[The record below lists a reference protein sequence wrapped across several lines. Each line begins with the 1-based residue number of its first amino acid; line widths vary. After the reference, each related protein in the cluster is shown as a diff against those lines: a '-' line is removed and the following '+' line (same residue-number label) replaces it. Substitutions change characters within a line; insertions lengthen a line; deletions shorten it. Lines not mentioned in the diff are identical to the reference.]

1 MRYKRKERQN
11 FSDYNTIIRNHPV
24 IIYLTAI
31 ITGFIAAFLLMAY
44 LHTNMG
50 IEFEK
55 KGTYLYYRDFYLER
69 NDSYIPKLYYEN
81 ILSENNNLKIL
92 LEKYRTKD
100 SDSIIA
106 EIYVLKDELKIKI
119 EELIQYTT
127 SLRVSLDGNSIS
139 RNINT
144 ERYRLLSDEIN
155 AIQKRLDNLYEKL

>member
-1 MRYKRKERQN
+1 MRYKRKERKN
-11 FSDYNTIIRNHPV
+11 YSNYNTIIKNNPV
-24 IIYLTAI
+24 VIYLTAI
-31 ITGFIAAFLLMAY
+31 ITGFVSAFLIMGY
-44 LHTNMG
+44 LHVNMG

-55 KGTYLYYRDFYLER
+55 KGTYIYYKDFYLEL
-69 NDSYIPKLYYEN
+69 NDNYIPKLYYEN

-106 EIYVLKDELKIKI
+106 EIYKLKDELKIKT

-127 SLRVSLDGNSIS
+127 SMRVSLDGDSIS
-139 RNINT
+139 RNLNT
-144 ERYRLLSDEIN
+144 EKYKLLSEEIN

>member
-1 MRYKRKERQN
+1 MRNNRRISKNYM
-11 FSDYNTIIRNHPV
+11 DYNSIIRNHPV
-24 IIYLTAI
+24 VIFLTAI
-31 ITGFIAAFLLMAY
+31 ITGFITAFSFMGY
-44 LHTNMG
+44 LNTYMG

-55 KGTYLYYRDFYLER
+55 KGTYLYYKDFYLEL
-69 NDSYIPKLYYEN
+69 NDNYIPKLYYES

-106 EIYVLKDELKIKI
+106 EIYLLKDELKVKT
-119 EELIQYTT
+119 EALIQYTT
-127 SLRVSLDGNSIS
+127 SMRVSLDGNIIS

-144 ERYRLLSDEIN
+144 ERYRLLSEEIN